1 MCSINKHGIIFV
13 VFMMDKVKVKLILK
27 VMKRNSLVIAVVFG
41 LLGWSCSKVDT
52 SQQLSLKQSIDKN
65 VADINTALSKI
76 LQQKVIR
83 FFL

>member
-1 MCSINKHGIIFV
+1 
-13 VFMMDKVKVKLILK
+13 MMDKVKVKLILK

>member
-83 FFL
+83 FFM